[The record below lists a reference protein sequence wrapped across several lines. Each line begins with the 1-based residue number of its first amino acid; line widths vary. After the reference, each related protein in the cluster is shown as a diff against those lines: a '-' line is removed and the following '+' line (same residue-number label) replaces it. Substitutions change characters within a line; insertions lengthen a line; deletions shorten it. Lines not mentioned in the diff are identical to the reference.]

1 MSTQVVGI
9 SFPKELIEKI
19 DSERGDISRSRFVIR
34 GLEKA
39 YGLRKEAMNNGQ

>member
-19 DSERGDISRSRFVIR
+19 DSERGDVSRSKYIVR

-39 YGLRKEAMNNGQ
+39 YGQAKGVKTNQ